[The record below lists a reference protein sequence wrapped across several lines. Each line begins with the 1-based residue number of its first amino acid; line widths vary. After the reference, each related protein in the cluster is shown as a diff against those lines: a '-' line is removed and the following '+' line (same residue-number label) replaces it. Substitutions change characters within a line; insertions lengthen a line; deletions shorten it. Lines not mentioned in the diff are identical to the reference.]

1 MQSLHSTSLRPSP
14 LDRLRQPRRSTIF
27 PGNNAKPLPK
37 RLPFKVSSSAVTAAP
52 KRETDPKKRVV
63 ITGMGLVS
71 VFGNDVDE
79 YYEKLLSGE
88 SGITLIDRFDASKFP
103 TRFGGQIRGFQ
114 AEGYID
120 GKNDR
125 RLDDCLRYCIVA
137 GKKALEGADLRGDK
151 LDKIDK
157 IRAGVLIGTGM
168 GGLTVFS
175 DGVQALIEKGH
186 RKITPFFIPYAITNM
201 ASALLAIDLGLMGP
215 NYSISTACAT
225 SNYCFYAAANHIR
238 RGEADLMIAGGT
250 EAAIIP
256 IGLGGFVACRAL
268 SQRND
273 DPQTASRPWD
283 KDRDGF
289 VMGEGA
295 GVLVLESLEHAMKR
309 GAPIIAEYLGGAVNC
324 DAYHMT
330 DPRADGLGVSS
341 CIQSAL
347 EDAGVSPEEVN
358 YINAHATST
367 IVGDLAEVNAIKKVF
382 KNTSE
387 IKINAT
393 KSMIGHCLGAAG
405 GLEAIATVK
414 AITTGW
420 LHPTINQFNS
430 EPSVEFDTV
439 ANKKQQHEVNVAISN
454 SFGFGGHNSVVAF
467 SAFKP

>member
-1 MQSLHSTSLRPSP
+1 MEALHSPALRISP
-14 LDRLRQPRRSTIF
+14 LEPLRKQSPQLTNVKPITTKKNASTPIC
-27 PGNNAKPLPK
+27 AA
-37 RLPFKVSSSAVTAAP
+37 VSTTTSAP

-71 VFGNDVDE
+71 VFGNDVDT
-79 YYEKLLSGE
+79 YYDRLLAGE
-88 SGITLIDRFDASKFP
+88 SGIAPIDRFDASKFP
-103 TRFGGQIRGFQ
+103 TRFAGQIRGFTSQ
-114 AEGYID
+114 GYID

-125 RLDDCLRYCIVA
+125 RLDDCLRYCLVS
-137 GKKALEGADLRGDK
+137 GKMALENAGLRGDN
-151 LDKIDK
+151 LSKIDK
-157 IRAGVLIGTGM
+157 ERAGVLVGTGM

-175 DGVQALIEKGH
+175 NGVQALIEKGH

-201 ASALLAIDLGLMGP
+201 GSALLAIELGFMGP

-295 GVLVLESLEHAMKR
+295 GVLVMESLEHAMKR

-341 CIQSAL
+341 CIESSL

-367 IVGDLAEVNAIKKVF
+367 IAGDLAEVNAIKKVF
-382 KNTSE
+382 KNTKE
-387 IKINAT
+387 IKMNAT

-420 LHPTINQFNS
+420 LHPTINQFNP

-454 SFGFGGHNSVVAF
+454 SFGFGGHNSVVVF